1 MNAVILTSVLSA
13 GNSGMYASTR
23 MLYSMSK
30 DKLAF
35 PIFGKTNKY
44 GVPYLSLLLTAI
56 LVIIIFLVQK
66 VSGNAYEYIV
76 AASGMTGFI
85 AWVGIAVSHYRFRR
99 AFQRQHHN
107 KKN

>member
-1 MNAVILTSVLSA
+1 MGGDDSVATSPFTLVFKNAGLAFAASFMNAVILTSVLSA

-44 GVPYLSLLLTAI
+44 GVPYISLFVTALI
-56 LVIIIFLVQK
+56 VIGIFLLQH
-66 VSGNAYEYIV
+66 VSGDAYQYV
-76 AASGMTGFI
+76 
-85 AWVGIAVSHYRFRR
+85 
-99 AFQRQHHN
+99 
-107 KKN
+107 

>member
-35 PIFGKTNKY
+35 PIFGKPINM
-44 GVPYLSLLLTAI
+44 VCHIYLYYS
-56 LVIIIFLVQK
+56 QQ
-66 VSGNAYEYIV
+66 Y
-76 AASGMTGFI
+76 
-85 AWVGIAVSHYRFRR
+85 
-99 AFQRQHHN
+99 
-107 KKN
+107 

>member
-35 PIFGKTNKY
+35 DTFGKNK
-44 GVPYLSLLLTAI
+44 
-56 LVIIIFLVQK
+56 
-66 VSGNAYEYIV
+66 
-76 AASGMTGFI
+76 
-85 AWVGIAVSHYRFRR
+85 
-99 AFQRQHHN
+99 
-107 KKN
+107 